1 MALLELNTD
10 RLFLRTMN
18 LNDAEAIFAYR
29 SDAFENRYQGWIP
42 KKIEDVYDF
51 INNRI
56 TTEVNVANTWHQM
69 VVINRE
75 NKKLIGDIGI
85 HFMDEEKKQ
94 VELGFTLDKKCQ
106 GNGFAT
112 ESVKQVI
119 EYLFNTLN
127 KHRIIG
133 SIDPRNSSSIKL
145 VERLGF
151 RKEAHFRKSIFIDG
165 EWVDDLIYAMLS
177 EDWITK

>member
-1 MALLELNTD
+1 MAQLEINTD

-94 VELGFTLDKKCQ
+94 VELGFTLDKKYQ
-106 GNGFAT
+106 GKGFAT

>member
-18 LNDAEAIFAYR
+18 MNDAEAILAYR

-75 NKKLIGDIGI
+75 HKKLIGDIGI
-85 HFMDEEKKQ
+85 HFMDEENKQ
-94 VELGFTLDKKCQ
+94 VELGFTLDKKYQ

-127 KHRIIG
+127 KYRIIA
-133 SIDPRNSSSIKL
+133 SIDPRNSSSLKL

-151 RKEAHFRKSIFIDG
+151 RKEAHFRKSILIEG
-165 EWVDDLIYAMLS
+165 EWVDDLIYALLS
-177 EDWITK
+177 EDWIKE